1 MVEILTPEMQREY
14 VGAITIE
21 NWEMMLREGQRLA
34 EAA

>member
-1 MVEILTPEMQREY
+1 MQREY

-21 NWEMMLREGQRLA
+21 NWENMLQEGQRLA